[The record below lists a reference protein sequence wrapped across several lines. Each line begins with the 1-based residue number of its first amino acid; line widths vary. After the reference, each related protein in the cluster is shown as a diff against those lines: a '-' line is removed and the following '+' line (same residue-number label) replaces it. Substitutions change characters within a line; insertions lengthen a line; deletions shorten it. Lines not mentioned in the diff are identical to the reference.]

1 MQSLGIPATL
11 VLPPAHE
18 VMHTITNTSY
28 KCLKPDQANIHV
40 ICKFCAVRNH
50 CLRLLI
56 ALRIAAELNG
66 LLLPWLRLLAVRC

>member
-28 KCLKPDQANIHV
+28 KL
-40 ICKFCAVRNH
+40 
-50 CLRLLI
+50 
-56 ALRIAAELNG
+56 
-66 LLLPWLRLLAVRC
+66 